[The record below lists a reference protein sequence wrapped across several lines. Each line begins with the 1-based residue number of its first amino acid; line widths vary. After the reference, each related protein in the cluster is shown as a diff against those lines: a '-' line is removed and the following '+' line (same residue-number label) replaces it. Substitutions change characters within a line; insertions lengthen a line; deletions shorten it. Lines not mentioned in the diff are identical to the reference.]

1 MPVVPV
7 PVEAASGDEVPKPGH
22 LAHERH
28 AVDRP
33 ADSETPTGPP
43 DPRLTPD
50 PAPFYEP
57 WRDPH
62 RDFTPRALQTSFT
75 GPALQVERR
84 VLGFSRLLD
93 RIQSRVSAVA
103 FGYAVFKKY
112 SDDEGSRL
120 AALLAYYTFLSLFP
134 LLIGGLAVL
143 NRLLANRPDV
153 VLRVVQDV
161 VPLEYQTQVINAY
174 QSLPTSGAALVIAL
188 LGLLLAGTGG
198 VFSLYA
204 MINQVFAVPYRF
216 RYGFGPRYLVVF
228 LLVLVLG
235 IGAMIVVV
243 GSTVL
248 STVAEVALLQRLGGW
263 VLIWAVA
270 FAILM
275 TAPRV
280 LARRRL
286 DLREIWLGAVLGAIA
301 MTLFFS
307 LGSLVVARFIAS
319 SSAVYGV
326 FATVVGIFSVM
337 FIVSNAVVFSYEVG
351 VVHAWKLWPRGVDIN
366 LLFPA
371 DERAYTLLTMMDE
384 RMPSQRNGVAFD
396 AIGHGDSRR
405 PDPATLRERPPG
417 VPLRPYDLLRP
428 AQPPDDAQPGAS
440 PDV

>member
-1 MPVVPV
+1 MEDPQRGPSAE
-7 PVEAASGDEVPKPGH
+7 PAEPRGQGTDEVALPGSD
-22 LAHERH
+22 LH
-28 AVDRP
+28 AP
-33 ADSETPTGPP
+33 GQP

-62 RDFTPRALQTSFT
+62 RDFTPNEPQTSFT
-75 GPALQVERR
+75 GPALEVERR

-93 RIQSRVSAVA
+93 RVQSKVPAVA

-112 SDDEGSRL
+112 ADDEGSRL

-143 NRLLANRPDV
+143 NTVLVNRPDLV
-153 VLRVVQDV
+153 MRVVSDV
-161 VPLEYQTQVINAY
+161 VPEEYQSQVISAY
-174 QSLPTSGAALVIAL
+174 QALPASGGAYAIAVV
-188 LGLLLAGTGG
+188 GLLLAGTGG

-204 MINQVFAVPYRF
+204 MVNQVFAVPYRF
-216 RYGFGPRYLVVF
+216 RYGFGPRYLMVF

-235 IGAMIVVV
+235 IGVLVVV
-243 GSTVL
+243 IGSAILTN
-248 STVAEVALLQRLGGW
+248 VAEVAFILHLGGW
-263 VLIWAVA
+263 VLVWLVA
-270 FAILM
+270 FGVLL

-286 DLREIWLGAVLGAIA
+286 ELREIWLGAALGALA

-337 FIVSNAVVFSYEVG
+337 FITSNAVVFSYEIG
-351 VVHAWKLWPRGVDIN
+351 VVHALKLWPRGVDIN
-366 LLFPA
+366 LLF
-371 DERAYTLLTMMDE
+371 LSL
-384 RMPSQRNGVAFD
+384 
-396 AIGHGDSRR
+396 IHI
-405 PDPATLRERPPG
+405 
-417 VPLRPYDLLRP
+417 
-428 AQPPDDAQPGAS
+428 
-440 PDV
+440 